1 MEIMILSGRQWTV
14 CGAVR
19 LGAAV
24 GAIPDALEAVNPQ
37 LKIHRSDL
45 VQGIEAYRKTRT
57 GIVSDL
63 GDAVAGFLRHGIREE
78 VAGAVADTEGNVKW
92 REITTL
98 TPELEEMLY
107 SAQANQALIKS
118 ILEEMRTFLAAEFP
132 FKESF

>member
-1 MEIMILSGRQWTV
+1 MPSVPRSQRPATLKSSSSKRNPPGPLPSPSPTMEIMILSGRQWTV

-45 VQGIEAYRKTRT
+45 VQGIEAYRNTRT

-63 GDAVAGFLRHGIREE
+63 GDAVAGFLRHGIREAM
-78 VAGAVADTEGNVKW
+78 AGAAADTEGNVKMA
-92 REITTL
+92 RN
-98 TPELEEMLY
+98 Y
-107 SAQANQALIKS
+107 YANS
-118 ILEEMRTFLAAEFP
+118 RT
-132 FKESF
+132 

>member
-45 VQGIEAYRKTRT
+45 VQGIEAYRNTRT

-78 VAGAVADTEGNVKW
+78 VAGAAADTEGNVKW

>member
-78 VAGAVADTEGNVKW
+78 VAGAAADTEGNVKW

>member
-1 MEIMILSGRQWTV
+1 M
-14 CGAVR
+14 
-19 LGAAV
+19 GAAV

-78 VAGAVADTEGNVKW
+78 VAGAAADTEGNVKW

>member
-1 MEIMILSGRQWTV
+1 MQSQVSYVTEYARRW
-14 CGAVR
+14 R
-19 LGAAV
+19 AA
-24 GAIPDALEAVNPQ
+24 
-37 LKIHRSDL
+37 
-45 VQGIEAYRKTRT
+45 
-57 GIVSDL
+57 
-63 GDAVAGFLRHGIREE
+63 
-78 VAGAVADTEGNVKW
+78 ADTEGNVKW

>member
-1 MEIMILSGRQWTV
+1 VG
-14 CGAVR
+14 GAVR

-24 GAIPDALEAVNPQ
+24 GTIPDALEAVNPQ

-78 VAGAVADTEGNVKW
+78 VAGAAADTEGNVKW

>member
-1 MEIMILSGRQWTV
+1 MILSGRQWTV

-78 VAGAVADTEGNVKW
+78 VAGAAADTEGNVKW

>member
-24 GAIPDALEAVNPQ
+24 GTIPDALEAVNPQ

-78 VAGAVADTEGNVKW
+78 VAGAAADTEGNVKW